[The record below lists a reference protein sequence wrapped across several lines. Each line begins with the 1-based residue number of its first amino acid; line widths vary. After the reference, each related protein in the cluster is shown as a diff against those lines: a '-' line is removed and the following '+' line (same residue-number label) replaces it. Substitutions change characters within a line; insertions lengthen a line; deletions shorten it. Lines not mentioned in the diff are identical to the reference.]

1 LQDKECNSGNKDLK
15 KNKGKQIFLGPN
27 DLEKGFEEK
36 KRKEIKANIFEE
48 GKNTKKYNA
57 IKKENE

>member
-1 LQDKECNSGNKDLK
+1 
-15 KNKGKQIFLGPN
+15 LGRD